1 MHPSATLHLPWQPLR
16 LLLIALLALTLGAC
30 AALSPRDPLNVQV
43 AGIQPLQ
50 GEGLEARFLVKL
62 RLQNPNEG
70 AIDYSGVALDLEVN
84 GRRLASGV
92 SDQRG
97 TVPRFGESV
106 LEVPVTISAFSAAR
120 QALGLAENIGID
132 AVPYVLRGKLA
143 GGLFRHSALRREGHH
158 RSVPGTDVPL
168 PSTLSHTITSP
179 KTPRFSANERS
190 LAAPCKPKL
199 PANSSL

>member
-1 MHPSATLHLPWQPLR
+1 MPPIHTAICRTPLR
-16 LLLIALLALTLGAC
+16 LLALLLLAMSLTSCALFSA
-30 AALSPRDPLNVQV
+30 RDPLAVQV
-43 AGIQPLQ
+43 AGIEPLP
-50 GEGLEARFLVKL
+50 GDGLEVRFLVKL

-120 QALGLAENIGID
+120 QALGLAEHIGLD
-132 AVPYVLRGKLA
+132 EVPYVLRGKLA
-143 GGLFRHSALRREGHH
+143 GGLFGTQRFIEKGTFDLSPVNDSPYRR
-158 RSVPGTDVPL
+158 P
-168 PSTLSHTITSP
+168 
-179 KTPRFSANERS
+179 
-190 LAAPCKPKL
+190 
-199 PANSSL
+199 

>member
-1 MHPSATLHLPWQPLR
+1 VHPSATLHLPWQPLR

-143 GGLFRHSALRREGHH
+143 GGLFGTQRFVEKGTIDLSPALTFPYRR
-158 RSVPGTDVPL
+158 P
-168 PSTLSHTITSP
+168 
-179 KTPRFSANERS
+179 
-190 LAAPCKPKL
+190 
-199 PANSSL
+199 